1 MAIKLY
7 NPEYLDIDA
16 IIKANPIPKGKGI
29 HRDNLLFII
38 HCIMVR
44 MAYLS
49 TEHLKR
55 LGKQD
60 GFLPL
65 NAKYLESKI
74 SRYKN
79 NVEYLKNVGIIETDD
94 SYLTKNVSKGY
105 RLTGTFRGQGF
116 KKTAITYL
124 PLCRKIKKD
133 SPFRK
138 DKIAAKEFPYLA
150 KWFQTGKLEIDFK
163 EACNWINESEK
174 SELLLI
180 NNNNSLSN
188 SKKLAEK
195 KKTFEKYRGFR
206 MLATRLEEKSY
217 YFNKDEFGN
226 RLHTNLTNLPK
237 ELRNFLSYDG
247 QNLVS
252 IDIRNS
258 QPYMSIPLLSKKFWQ
273 SKPIPGKPTLFKI
286 DSNMYKDR
294 KWDKYKR
301 NIIIMFNDSSEI
313 LSSSDFQ
320 LAEFVKNVTNGTF
333 YEHLISVF
341 DKSQS
346 IDLGTSE
353 PEKRVNV
360 KKMVLTV
367 LFDFDNKFYNK
378 AENSA
383 YQAFRKEFPTVSK
396 IFRHV
401 KEGGYRSLAKI
412 LQKIESYLILSVI
425 CKRISKETPHIP
437 IFTIHDSIV
446 TTAGNEEYVQSVM
459 KEELEKAIGLAPKF
473 SIEYWIKQGLESVEA
488 A

>member
-38 HCIMVR
+38 HCIMIR

-49 TEHLKR
+49 NDQLKKI
-55 LGKQD
+55 GKQD

-65 NAKYLESKI
+65 NAKYLEKKI

-79 NVEYLKNVGIIETDD
+79 NIEYLKKVGVIETDD
-94 SYLTKNVSKGY
+94 SYLTRNVSKGY
-105 RLTGTFRGQGF
+105 RLTSPYTGQGF

-124 PLCRKIKKD
+124 PLCNKIKKD

-138 DKIAAKEFPYLA
+138 DKLAAKEFPYLA
-150 KWFQTGKLEIDFK
+150 KWFQSGKLEIDFK
-163 EACNWINESEK
+163 EASNWINESEK
-174 SELLLI
+174 DELLI
-180 NNNNSLSN
+180 IDNNSNFSN
-188 SKKLAEK
+188 SKKLSEK
-195 KKTFEKYRGFR
+195 KKTLEKHRGFR
-206 MLATRLEEKSY
+206 ILATRLEEKNY

-258 QPYMSIPLLSKKFWQ
+258 QPYMSLPVMTKKFWQ
-273 SKPIPGKPTLFKI
+273 SKPIPGKPTLLRI
-286 DSNMYKDR
+286 DRDMYKNR
-294 KWDKYKR
+294 RWDKYKR
-301 NIIIMFNDSSEI
+301 NNIIMFNDSPEM
-313 LSSSDFQ
+313 LASSDFQ
-320 LAEFVKNVTNGTF
+320 LSEFVKNVTNGSF

-353 PEKRVNV
+353 QEKRVNV
-360 KKMVLTV
+360 KRMVLTV

-383 YQAFRKEFPTVSK
+383 YQAFKKEFPTVSK
-396 IFRHV
+396 VFRHI

-412 LQKIESYLILSVI
+412 LQKIESFLILSVI

-446 TTAGNEEYVQSVM
+446 TTKGNEEYVQSVM
-459 KEELEKAIGLAPKF
+459 KEELEKGIGIAPKF
-473 SIEYWIKQGLESVEA
+473 SIEYWIRQDLESVEA